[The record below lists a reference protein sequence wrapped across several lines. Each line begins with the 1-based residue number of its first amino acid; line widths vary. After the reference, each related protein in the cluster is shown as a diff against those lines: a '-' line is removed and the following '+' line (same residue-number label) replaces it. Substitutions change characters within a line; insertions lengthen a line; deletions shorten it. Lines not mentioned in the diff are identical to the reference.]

1 MEMNN
6 VDESMGLDALLSLA
20 NGMPGHDS
28 SLEDP
33 LAMSTGDWVTS
44 GCHGTEYGEGEK
56 NLEGSTTGPLLSTF
70 TSASDVNITSG
81 VCRVEEIQPAT
92 EATSELG
99 DTSVDSTF
107 SRQD

>member
-20 NGMPGHDS
+20 NGLPSHDS

-56 NLEGSTTGPLLSTF
+56 NLEGSTTGPALSTF
-70 TSASDVNITSG
+70 TSTSDVNITSG
-81 VCRVEEIQPAT
+81 VCRVEEIQPTKAAAL
-92 EATSELG
+92 EVGA
-99 DTSVDSTF
+99 TSVDSTF
-107 SRQD
+107 SRQN